1 MASIFTR
8 IIRGEIPCHRVHEDA
23 HVVAFL
29 DIAPLAPGHVL
40 VVPRQEVEFLHQ
52 LDDAH
57 AAALGAALPK
67 VARAMLAAT
76 GATAYNML
84 QNNGALA
91 HQAVPHVHVHLIPRF
106 EDGRGLGIGW
116 RSGQLDQ
123 AEAAALAAR
132 MRELIA

>member
-23 HVVAFL
+23 HVFAFL

-57 AAALGAALPK
+57 AAALGAALPR

-76 GATAYNML
+76 GATAYNLL

-91 HQAVPHVHVHLIPRF
+91 HQAVPHVHMHLIPRF

-116 RSGQLDQ
+116 RSGPIDH
-123 AEAAALAAR
+123 ADAAALAAR
-132 MRELIA
+132 MREFVA

>member
-23 HVVAFL
+23 HVFAFL

-76 GATAYNML
+76 GATAYNLL

-91 HQAVPHVHVHLIPRF
+91 HQAVPHVHMHLIPRF
-106 EDGRGLGIGW
+106 EDGRGLGIAW
-116 RSGQLDQ
+116 RSGQIDS
-123 AEAAALAAR
+123 AEADALAAR